1 MSKLKGSRASKLEDL
16 CFIEGEPVEDMM
28 ERSLMDGTCPAI
40 CMNEGCDF
48 VAEYEPDSR
57 EGWCDAC
64 ETNTVVSAVELAI

>member
-1 MSKLKGSRASKLEDL
+1 MPKIDRDRTRKLADL

-28 ERSLMDGTCPAI
+28 ERSMMDGTCPAI

-48 VAEYEPDSR
+48 VAEYEPDST

-64 ETNTVVSAVELAI
+64 ETNTVVSAIELTI